1 MRQRTAQDA
10 MFESDDLLPVLVE
23 AVVRSVWLAFVTA
36 WALLLF
42 AFRNAAMAGIVAGL
56 MIVGLREG
64 WTTAALLIAGAAA
77 VFVTWRVLH
86 PASFTQV
93 AAPRVQRVWRG
104 AYYRARWQRVASRN
118 GLVAYDANV
127 GRQTHRHGEV
137 PRIRKLVVTPQGVD
151 RLSLRLPDGLT
162 PSDVA
167 ARCAGIAHA
176 LGCRESRVVADRPG
190 RVWLE
195 LHRRDALAAVIRPL
209 PQASDVD
216 LEAVPVGRHED
227 GTHWEVRLLGTHLLI
242 AGATGAGKGSILWS
256 LLHGLAPDISAGR
269 VQVWAIDPK
278 GGMELRPGLPLF
290 SRFEDSDPESMCRML
305 EELVD
310 LKDRRAQG
318 LARHGLRKHAASV
331 DSPHILAVIDEL
343 ATLTA
348 FAERSVVRRIDQA
361 LGLLLTQ
368 GRACGITVLAAV
380 QDPGK
385 DVVAWRDLFPTRI
398 ALRLDNPIQVD
409 MVLGEG
415 ARDLGA
421 TADHISELTP
431 GVAFVRTE
439 GTRALRRV
447 RSAYLTDE
455 DIAGLTSSH
464 RGHRALTLVDTH
476 DSQGGEAA

>member
-1 MRQRTAQDA
+1 
-10 MFESDDLLPVLVE
+10 MFQSDNLVPVLVE
-23 AVVRSVWLAFVTA
+23 AVVRSFWLALVAA
-36 WALLLF
+36 WTLLLF
-42 AFRNAAMAGIVAGL
+42 AFRNAVMAGIVLTL
-56 MIVGLREG
+56 MFIGLREG
-64 WTTAALLIAGAAA
+64 WTTSALLLLVAVA
-77 VFVTWRVLH
+77 VFITWRVLH
-86 PASFTQV
+86 PTSFAQV
-93 AAPRVQRVWRG
+93 AGPRIQQLWRG
-104 AYYRARWQRVASRN
+104 AYYRARWPRVASRN

-127 GRQTHRHGEV
+127 GRQTHRHGEA
-137 PRIRKLVVTPQGVD
+137 PRIRKVVVTPQGVD
-151 RLSLRLPDGLT
+151 RLSLRLPNGLT

-176 LGCRESRVVADRPG
+176 LGCRESRVVGDRPG

-209 PQASDVD
+209 PQSNDVD

-256 LLHGLAPDISAGR
+256 LLHGLAPDVSAGR

-318 LARHGLRKHAASV
+318 LSRQGLRKHAASV

-361 LGLLLTQ
+361 LGILLTQ

-415 ARDLGA
+415 ARDVGA

-431 GVAFVRTE
+431 GVAFVRVE

-455 DIAGLTSSH
+455 DIAVLASSH

-476 DSQGGEAA
+476 GSQGGEAA

>member
-1 MRQRTAQDA
+1 
-10 MFESDDLLPVLVE
+10 MFESDDLVPVLVE
-23 AVVRSVWLAFVTA
+23 AVVRSVWLAVVTA

-42 AFRNAAMAGIVAGL
+42 AFRNAGMAAISVTL
-56 MIVGLREG
+56 TIVGLHEG
-64 WTTAALLIAGAAA
+64 WTSVALLITGVAA
-77 VFVTWRVLH
+77 VFVTWRVVH
-86 PASFTQV
+86 PTTFARV
-93 AAPRVQRVWRG
+93 AAPRMQQVWRG
-104 AYYRARWQRVASRN
+104 AYYRARWPRVASRN
-118 GLVAYDANV
+118 GLVVYDANV
-127 GRQTHRHGEV
+127 GREAHRNGEV
-137 PRIRKLVVTPQGVD
+137 PRIRRLVVTPQGVD
-151 RLSLRLPDGLT
+151 RLGLRLPDGLT

-176 LGCRESRVVADRPG
+176 LGCRESRVVGDRPG
-190 RVWLE
+190 RIWLE

-209 PQASDVD
+209 PQSSDVD

-318 LARHGLRKHAASV
+318 LARHGLRKHAALV

-361 LGLLLTQ
+361 LGILLTQ

-421 TADHISELTP
+421 CADHISELTP

-455 DIAGLTSSH
+455 DIAGLARSH
-464 RGHRALTLVDTH
+464 RGHRALTRVDTH

>member
-1 MRQRTAQDA
+1 MRQRPSQDA
-10 MFESDDLLPVLVE
+10 MFESDDLVAVLLE

-42 AFRNAAMAGIVAGL
+42 AFRNAALAGVAATL
-56 MIVGLREG
+56 TVIGLRED
-64 WTTAALLIAGAAA
+64 WTAAALVVAG
-77 VFVTWRVLH
+77 VVGGLVIWRVAQ
-86 PASFTQV
+86 PASFARV
-93 AAPRVQRVWRG
+93 AAPRVQKLWRG
-104 AYYRARWQRVASRN
+104 AYYRARWPRVASRN
-118 GLVAYDANV
+118 GLVAHDANFDLRSQR
-127 GRQTHRHGEV
+127 GGGV
-137 PRIRKLVVTPQGVD
+137 PRIRRLVVTPHGVD

-162 PSDVA
+162 PGAVA
-167 ARCAGIAHA
+167 DRCAGIAHA
-176 LGCRESRVVADRPG
+176 LGCRDARVVADRPG
-190 RVWLE
+190 RLWLE
-195 LHRRDALAAVIRPL
+195 LHRRDALSAVIRPL
-209 PQASDVD
+209 PQLSIVD
-216 LEAVPVGRHED
+216 LAAVPVGRHED
-227 GTHWEVRLLGTHLLI
+227 GTPWEVRLLGTHLLI
-242 AGATGAGKGSILWS
+242 AGATGSGKGSILWS
-256 LLHGLAPDISAGR
+256 LLNGLAPAISEGR
-269 VQVWAIDPK
+269 LQVWAIDPK

-290 SRFEDSDPESMCRML
+290 SRFEDSDTEAMCRML

-310 LKDRRAQG
+310 LKDRRAKG
-318 LARHGLRKHAASV
+318 LARHGLRRHVASV
-331 DSPHILAVIDEL
+331 GSPHVITVIDEL

-361 LGLLLTQ
+361 LGILLTQ

-431 GVAFVRTE
+431 GVAFVRVE

-455 DIAGLTSSH
+455 DIAGLARSH

>member
-1 MRQRTAQDA
+1 MARRPQQDA
-10 MFESDDLLPVLVE
+10 MFESDDVLPVLVE
-23 AVVRSVWLAFVTA
+23 AVVRSVWLAVVTA

-42 AFRNAAMAGIVAGL
+42 AFRNAAMAGIAATL
-56 MIVGLREG
+56 TIVGLREG
-64 WTTAALLIAGAAA
+64 WMTAALLIAGVVAA
-77 VFVTWRVLH
+77 FVTWRVVH
-86 PASFTQV
+86 PTSFTQV
-93 AAPRVQRVWRG
+93 AAPRIQRVWRG
-104 AYYRARWQRVASRN
+104 AYYRARWPRVASRN
-118 GLVAYDANV
+118 GLVAYDASD
-127 GRQTHRHGEV
+127 GRQTHCHGEA
-137 PRIRKLVVTPQGVD
+137 PRIRKVVVTPQGVD

-167 ARCAGIAHA
+167 TRCAGIAHA
-176 LGCRESRVVADRPG
+176 LGCRESRVVGDRPG

-209 PQASDVD
+209 PQSTGVD

-227 GTHWEVRLLGTHLLI
+227 GTHWQVRLLGTHLLI

-278 GGMELRPGLPLF
+278 GGMELRPGIPLF

-318 LARHGLRKHAASV
+318 LARQGLRKHAASI

-361 LGLLLTQ
+361 LGILLTQ

-431 GVAFVRTE
+431 GVAFVRVE
-439 GTRALRRV
+439 GARALRRV

-455 DIAGLTSSH
+455 DIAGLASSH
-464 RGHRALTLVDTH
+464 RGHRALALVDTH